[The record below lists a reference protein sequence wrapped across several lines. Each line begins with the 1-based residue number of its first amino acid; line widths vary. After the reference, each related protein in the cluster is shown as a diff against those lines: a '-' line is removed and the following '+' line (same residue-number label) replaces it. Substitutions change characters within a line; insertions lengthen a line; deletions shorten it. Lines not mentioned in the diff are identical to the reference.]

1 MAGRR
6 GLELERV
13 GARRESTGQVKV
25 PRPKEVELGI
35 DEVPHGAVGTQRR
48 VPQKT
53 RELGVL
59 NRGDREFPEAGAIT
73 AGLPERHRQLAIV
86 LALL

>member
-48 VPQKT
+48 VPQET
-53 RELGVL
+53 GELGVL
-59 NRGDREFPEAGAIT
+59 NRGDGEFPEAGAVT
-73 AGLPERHRQLAIV
+73 AGLPEGDRQLAIV
-86 LALL
+86 IALL